1 MRKLKAYDLLLDA
14 LEAKNIKIKFQIDPS
29 ISASANFDC
38 KYNSISFV
46 ATNAISVSLP
56 EELVHALQYNVLYG
70 EAMAKGNTDYR
81 FTMEWEANIFVDAAR
96 ILQENYYYKTGYNT
110 LTNASIELRE
120 GHKALMTSILETGYF
135 SQTKHYEKFAEGTE
149 EMNRRYITSFQLIE
163 RTNRAVREYMFQKNE
178 LVYIGKKE
186 GILTVFKTEF
196 EGESYCRI
204 YSKQNLYCIKV
215 VGQAEVRIKRGKQET
230 LVGPKGIVLK
240 NRDVIC
246 LPGIEYIFQII
257 HS

>member
-1 MRKLKAYDLLLDA
+1 MY
-14 LEAKNIKIKFQIDPS
+14 
-29 ISASANFDC
+29 
-38 KYNSISFV
+38 
-46 ATNAISVSLP
+46 
-56 EELVHALQYNVLYG
+56 
-70 EAMAKGNTDYR
+70 
-81 FTMEWEANIFVDAAR
+81 IFVLLFAVC
-96 ILQENYYYKTGYNT
+96 IGC
-110 LTNASIELRE
+110 
-120 GHKALMTSILETGYF
+120 SILAIFLLKRKQNKKEQYQVELKTRNNNLDNQLKNPLIDEKRGSY
-135 SQTKHYEKFAEGTE
+135 HPYYEKFAEGTE
-149 EMNRRYITSFQLIE
+149 EENRRYIPSFQLIE